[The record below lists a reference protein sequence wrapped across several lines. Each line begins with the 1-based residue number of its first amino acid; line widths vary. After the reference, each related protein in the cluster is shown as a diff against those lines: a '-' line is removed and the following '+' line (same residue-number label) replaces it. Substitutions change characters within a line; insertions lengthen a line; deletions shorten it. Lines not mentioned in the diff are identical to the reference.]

1 MTCVKLKSLALDL
14 WGAGERYL
22 KWVGGVALCLSINI
36 NTTRVNE
43 KTVGKF
49 LVLSKCAFHF
59 TLKHFV
65 LKSFAHGIYHHFLLS
80 IKLIT
85 QLYAQI

>member
-14 WGAGERYL
+14 WGSGERYL

-49 LVLSKCAFHF
+49 LVLS
-59 TLKHFV
+59 
-65 LKSFAHGIYHHFLLS
+65 S
-80 IKLIT
+80 
-85 QLYAQI
+85 